1 MDVTTF
7 APRIREI
14 LQNSDLSTVSAKKVR
29 RQLEHVMR
37 VSLDAYKGDID
48 EIIKQQFQ
56 QIHTETQQRQA
67 QQHQYAQQY
76 AQQQGQMGGVFGVSQ
91 ALPGLHIPS
100 AGGVAGAA
108 SGSASGPLPGEAPRK
123 RGRPRKPENEKK
135 QQRKKRVV
143 DPNKPKRSTGL
154 SKPMKLS
161 PDLSSF
167 LGQKYE
173 ARTEVVKSLWKY
185 IKERDLQD
193 PVDKRYILCDDK
205 LLVLFHES
213 RLYMYTM
220 NKLLN
225 EHFIKPTPEE
235 NAEAIALLG
244 LPPSQSADG
253 ADVAAPTSVKAEGS
267 THSPAPSDG
276 DTQHTGDEEEEDE
289 EDEEEDDDEH
299 DVKEEAQPTSASTA
313 VDSKPSLPKS

>member
-1 MDVTTF
+1 
-7 APRIREI
+7 
-14 LQNSDLSTVSAKKVR
+14 
-29 RQLEHVMR
+29 
-37 VSLDAYKGDID
+37 
-48 EIIKQQFQ
+48 
-56 QIHTETQQRQA
+56 
-67 QQHQYAQQY
+67 
-76 AQQQGQMGGVFGVSQ
+76 
-91 ALPGLHIPS
+91 
-100 AGGVAGAA
+100 
-108 SGSASGPLPGEAPRK
+108 
-123 RGRPRKPENEKK
+123 
-135 QQRKKRVV
+135 
-143 DPNKPKRSTGL
+143 
-154 SKPMKLS
+154 
-161 PDLSSF
+161 
-167 LGQKYE
+167 
-173 ARTEVVKSLWKY
+173 
-185 IKERDLQD
+185 ERDLQD

-253 ADVAAPTSVKAEGS
+253 ADVAASTSVKAEGS

-313 VDSKPSLPKS
+313 VDSKPSLPKSLSPSAAISSGTSAPLVLPPMPSNINGAGSSGI